1 MRLCHRQS
9 LIQGLAEE
17 FSRILCIYLLHSLSW
32 ILLKVLLH
40 CLLHLFVVFRSKF
53 DHDRRIEVAIL
64 LASVLLAIEVPGDL
78 LVAPILLLL
87 LLLVLVRPLEQL
99 WKHTLIL

>member
-1 MRLCHRQS
+1 MD
-9 LIQGLAEE
+9 A
-17 FSRILCIYLLHSLSW
+17 LLRH
-32 ILLKVLLH
+32 
-40 CLLHLFVVFRSKF
+40 LLHLLVVLRYKF
-53 DHDRRIEVAIL
+53 DQDRRIEVAIL

-99 WKHTLIL
+99 WKHTPIL